1 MYGPAFL
8 ESLAPVFPAS
18 RLGAH
23 DNVSPQSALGKTH
36 RPRGQQL
43 AGGSMPEAAPPAEI
57 LLRLAGS
64 SRGRKPV
71 YNLVHGPILLVAYE
85 NMPPLKP
92 ASGTGVN
99 HVHRVLRVPGND
111 FGED

>member
-36 RPRGQQL
+36 ARAANNLPAVRCQKRRRPRKFSFGWL
-43 AGGSMPEAAPPAEI
+43 GPAEAE
-57 LLRLAGS
+57 AGIQS
-64 SRGRKPV
+64 CPWP
-71 YNLVHGPILLVAYE
+71 N
-85 NMPPLKP
+85 PP
-92 ASGTGVN
+92 
-99 HVHRVLRVPGND
+99 RCI
-111 FGED
+111 